1 MVTKARIR
9 ALNAAGEAAKYETE
23 AKKGMKAW
31 KLKHL
36 KPAVQFLTHRAA
48 MSSRL
53 AYRPTSRGGINEG
66 IQYVQ
71 LHNAGDRA
79 RGTHFQFESIL
90 HILQPAI
97 DMDSLTTASI
107 YDDSKSYDR
116 VEST

>member
-1 MVTKARIR
+1 MVTKARTR
-9 ALNAAGEAAKYETE
+9 TLNAAGEAAKYERE

-53 AYRPTSRGGINEG
+53 ANRPSRGGINEG

-71 LHNAGDRA
+71 LHNAGDRGYSFPI
-79 RGTHFQFESIL
+79 RVDTPSF
-90 HILQPAI
+90 
-97 DMDSLTTASI
+97 TASHRHGFFDNSI
-107 YDDSKSYDR
+107 HI
-116 VEST
+116 